1 MDRLSDENQTAHHRL
16 HVTDVGKVR
25 PLFGGDVIDR
35 IVATVNGHIILQSD
49 WDDAITY
56 EAFIGGKP
64 LQQSS
69 AEDRKAVLDR
79 LVDQELLRQQIPAND
94 PQYELDEQT
103 VNAKL
108 QEVRKQTPDA
118 DSDQSWHA
126 ILARYSLSEDELKS
140 HVIVQLEIL
149 RLIDERLTSTIQVDE
164 KNIEDYYNQTFLPQ
178 LRQKGAKEPPLADV
192 TPKIRELLAQQKLN
206 DALKEW
212 LQNLRD
218 SSVIVLKTE
227 ANSPK

>member
-1 MDRLSDENQTAHHRL
+1 MRIKLPIIVFTLLMLA
-16 HVTDVGKVR
+16 VIR
-25 PLFGGDVIDR
+25 PLFAADVIDR

-49 WDDAITY
+49 WDDAIAY
-56 EAFIGGKP
+56 EAFINGKP

-94 PQYELDEQT
+94 PQYELDQQT
-103 VNAKL
+103 VNARL
-108 QEVRKQTPDA
+108 EEVRKQTSDV

-126 ILARYSLSEDELKS
+126 LLARYNLSEDTLKS
-140 HVIVQLEIL
+140 HVVMQLRIL
-149 RLIDERLTSTIQVDE
+149 RLIDERLTSTVQVDD
-164 KNIEDYYNQTFLPQ
+164 KNIEDYYNQTFIPQ
-178 LRQKGAKEPPLADV
+178 LRQKGAKEPPLVEV
-192 TPKIRELLAQQKLN
+192 TPKIRELLTQQKLN

-212 LQNLRD
+212 LQNLHD

-227 ANSPK
+227 GSSPK

>member
-1 MDRLSDENQTAHHRL
+1 LLLAAIHPAMAAE
-16 HVTDVGKVR
+16 
-25 PLFGGDVIDR
+25 VIDR
-35 IVATVNGHIILQSD
+35 IVAIVNGHIILQSD
-49 WDDAITY
+49 WDDAVAY

-94 PQYELDEQT
+94 PQFELDEQS
-103 VNAKL
+103 VKARL
-108 QEVRKQTPDA
+108 QEVRNQTPDA

-126 ILARYSLSEDELKS
+126 LLARYNLSEDELKS
-140 HVIVQLEIL
+140 HVIMQMKIL
-149 RLIDERLTSTIQVDE
+149 RLIDEHLASTIQVDE

-192 TPKIRELLAQQKLN
+192 ITKIRELLTQQKLN

-212 LQNLRD
+212 LQNLHD

-227 ANSPK
+227 GNSSK